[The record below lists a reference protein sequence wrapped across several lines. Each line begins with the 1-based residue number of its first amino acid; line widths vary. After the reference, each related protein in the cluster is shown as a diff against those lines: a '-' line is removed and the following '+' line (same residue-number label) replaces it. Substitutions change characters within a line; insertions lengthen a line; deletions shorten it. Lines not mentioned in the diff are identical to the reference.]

1 MQVIKTVVVGD
12 GAVGKTCL
20 LISYISS
27 LEQQLIFILL
37 TILMNTNNCMT
48 FVHQEF
54 FSRGIRSNGMI
65 FFRGAYTIINQVF
78 RFLIII
84 LVMLWSASGQYVA
97 RWLIFLCFT
106 KRVLSISV
114 QVNLGLWDTAGQG
127 EYDRLR
133 YLSYPQSDVVL
144 ICFGID
150 NPSSLENVEHKVTP
164 EYYFVE
170 IQ

>member
-1 MQVIKTVVVGD
+1 M
-12 GAVGKTCL
+12 
-20 LISYISS
+20 
-27 LEQQLIFILL
+27 
-37 TILMNTNNCMT
+37 
-48 FVHQEF
+48 
-54 FSRGIRSNGMI
+54 
-65 FFRGAYTIINQVF
+65 
-78 RFLIII
+78 
-84 LVMLWSASGQYVA
+84 
-97 RWLIFLCFT
+97 
-106 KRVLSISV
+106 
-114 QVNLGLWDTAGQG
+114 NLGLWDTAGQG